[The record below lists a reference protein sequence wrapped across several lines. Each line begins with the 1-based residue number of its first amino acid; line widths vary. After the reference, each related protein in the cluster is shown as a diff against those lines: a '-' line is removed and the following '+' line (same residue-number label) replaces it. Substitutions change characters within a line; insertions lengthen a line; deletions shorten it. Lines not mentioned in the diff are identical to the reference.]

1 MSIDPAERSGSRPT
15 LDAIARQASVSL
27 ATVSKVLNGRAGVS
41 EPTRERVERL
51 LAASG
56 YAQRDTPP
64 GPGSL
69 VELVVEDLASE
80 WSIEIVRGVE
90 AVAREHGYALSL
102 SALGPDHAVGAD
114 WIAGVLHR
122 RPAAIVLQFSALTA
136 GRRDQLRARG
146 IPFTV
151 VDPVGDPP
159 ADVPVVGAT
168 NTAGGAAATQHLL
181 DLGHTRIAAIAGPL
195 DMACA
200 VDRLAGH
207 RAALATAG
215 LEARST
221 PATDGASGS
230 AHQSVVVARFSRA
243 DGERAAREL
252 LAAEPRPTAIVT
264 GNDLQALGVLDAA
277 RSLGLRVPEDL
288 SVVGFDDVAPARWAR
303 PALTTIRQPLQQMAA
318 RATRMALRLHAGTD
332 AGAGAG
338 TDSATLPVEP
348 VRVELA
354 TTLVVRDSTAA
365 PGVGSGG
372 EPPVRGDALADERRD
387 TTTGGR
393 RDVTTIEIIGGPE
406 ALRVGLHEHDP
417 GWAVTFAE
425 HRERIL
431 CAVGPLDVRVE
442 HIGSTSVPGLAAKP
456 IVDLVVVVPDITDEC
471 AYLDPLLGAGYE
483 LRVREPGHRLVRTPA
498 RDVHV
503 HVYERGATAV
513 ADYLLLRD
521 RLRSDPDDRALYEGT
536 KRALLS
542 GTWDDMNDYADAKTD
557 VIRAVMA
564 RARAAAAAS
573 AALPG

>member
-41 EPTRERVERL
+41 GPTRERVERL

-230 AHQSVVVARFSRA
+230 AHQSVVVARFSRE

-252 LAAEPRPTAIVT
+252 LALDPRPTAIVT

-303 PALTTIRQPLQQMAA
+303 PALTTIRQPLQEMAE
-318 RATRMALRLHAGTD
+318 RATRMALRQH
-332 AGAGAG
+332 AGAGVDEPAG
-338 TDSATLPVEP
+338 GAPDEP

-365 PGVGSGG
+365 PGVGAGD
-372 EPPVRGDALADERRD
+372 EPPV
-387 TTTGGR
+387 R
-393 RDVTTIEIIGGPE
+393 RDVTTVEIVGGPE

-431 CAVGPLDVRVE
+431 RAVGPLDVRVE

>member
-1 MSIDPAERSGSRPT
+1 MSLDPAERSGSRPT
-15 LDAIARQASVSL
+15 LESIARRASVSP
-27 ATVSKVLNGRAGVS
+27 ATVSKVLNGRPGVS
-41 EPTRERVERL
+41 GPTRERVEHL

-69 VELVVEDLASE
+69 VELVVEDLSSE

-90 AVAREHGYALSL
+90 SVAREHGYALSL
-102 SALGPDHAVGAD
+102 SALGPDHAVGED
-114 WIAGVLHR
+114 WITGVLHR

-181 DLGHTRIAAIAGPL
+181 DLGHTHIAAIAGPL

-200 VDRLAGH
+200 VDRLVGH
-207 RAALATAG
+207 RAALAAAG
-215 LEARST
+215 LEARPTAAT
-221 PATDGASGS
+221 PVPSGNPVPSGAPEP
-230 AHQSVVVARFSRA
+230 SVVVARFSRE

-252 LAAEPRPTAIVT
+252 LAADPRPTAIVT

-303 PALTTIRQPLQQMAA
+303 PALTTIRQPLQEMAE
-318 RATRMALRLHAGTD
+318 RATRMALRQH

-338 TDSATLPVEP
+338 AGSGAAADEHAGGAPGEP
-348 VRVELA
+348 VRGELA

-365 PGVGSGG
+365 PGVGTGD
-372 EPPVRGDALADERRD
+372 EPPVRDHVLADERRD
-387 TTTGGR
+387 
-393 RDVTTIEIIGGPE
+393 VTTVEIVGGPE
-406 ALRVGLHEHDP
+406 ALRVGLHEYDP
-417 GWAVTFAE
+417 AWAVTFAE

-431 CAVGPLDVRVE
+431 RAVGQLDVRVE

-456 IVDLVVVVPDITDEC
+456 IVDLVVVVPDVTDES
-471 AYLDPLLGAGYE
+471 AYLEPLLGAGYE

-513 ADYLLLRD
+513 TDYLLLRD
-521 RLRSDPDDRALYEGT
+521 RLRSDPDDRALYEQT
-536 KRALLS
+536 KRQLLS

-557 VIRAVMA
+557 VIRAVMG
-564 RARAAAAAS
+564 RARAAAA
-573 AALPG
+573 LPG

>member
-15 LDAIARQASVSL
+15 LDAIARRASVSL
-27 ATVSKVLNGRAGVS
+27 ATVSKVLNGRPGVS

-51 LAASG
+51 LAGSG
-56 YAQRDTPP
+56 YARRDTPP

-90 AVAREHGYALSL
+90 SVAREHGYALSL
-102 SALGPDHAVGAD
+102 SALGPDHAVGQD
-114 WIAGVLHR
+114 WITGVLHR

-181 DLGHTRIAAIAGPL
+181 DLGHTRIAAVAGPL

-207 RAALATAG
+207 RAALAAAG
-215 LEARST
+215 LEARHTSV
-221 PATDGASGS
+221 PPDPSGT
-230 AHQSVVVARFSRA
+230 HDPSVVVARFSRE

-252 LAAEPRPTAIVT
+252 LAAVPRPTAIVT

-303 PALTTIRQPLQQMAA
+303 PALTTIRQPLREMAE
-318 RATRMALRLHAGTD
+318 RATRMALRQHAGV
-332 AGAGAG
+332 G
-338 TDSATLPVEP
+338 TDGHTGGVPDEP

-365 PGVGSGG
+365 PGAGSGD
-372 EPPVRGDALADERRD
+372 EPPARRDATDVERRD
-387 TTTGGR
+387 ATDVER
-393 RDVTTIEIIGGPE
+393 RDVTTVEIVGGPE
-406 ALRVGLHEHDP
+406 ALRVGLHDHDP

-431 CAVGPLDVRVE
+431 RALGPLDVRVE

-456 IVDLVVVVPDITDEC
+456 IVDLVVVVPDVTDES
-471 AYLDPLLGAGYE
+471 AYLEPLLGAGYE

-513 ADYLLLRD
+513 GDYLLLRE
-521 RLRSDPDDRALYEGT
+521 RLRSDPDDRALYEQT

-557 VIRAVMA
+557 VIRAVMECA
-564 RARAAAAAS
+564 RATVTS
-573 AALPG
+573 PG

>member
-1 MSIDPAERSGSRPT
+1 MSLDPAERSGSRPT
-15 LDAIARQASVSL
+15 LEAIARRASVSP
-27 ATVSKVLNGRAGVS
+27 ATVSKVLNGRPGVS
-41 EPTRERVERL
+41 GPTRERVEHL

-90 AVAREHGYALSL
+90 SVAREHGYALSL
-102 SALGPDHAVGAD
+102 SALGPDHAVSED
-114 WIAGVLHR
+114 WITGVLHR

-207 RAALATAG
+207 RAALAAAG
-215 LEARST
+215 REARPTAAT
-221 PATDGASGS
+221 PVPSGTPVP
-230 AHQSVVVARFSRA
+230 SVVVARFSRE

-252 LAAEPRPTAIVT
+252 LAADPRPTAIVT

-303 PALTTIRQPLQQMAA
+303 PALTTIRQPLQEMAE
-318 RATRMALRLHAGTD
+318 RATRMALRQHAGVGADEHAGD
-332 AGAGAG
+332 APG
-338 TDSATLPVEP
+338 EP

-365 PGVGSGG
+365 PGVGTGD
-372 EPPVRGDALADERRD
+372 EPPVRDHGLADERP
-387 TTTGGR
+387 
-393 RDVTTIEIIGGPE
+393 DVTTVEIIGGPE
-406 ALRVGLHEHDP
+406 ALRVGLHEYDP
-417 GWAVTFAE
+417 AWTVTFTE
-425 HRERIL
+425 HRDRIL
-431 CAVGPLDVRVE
+431 RAVGPLDVRVE

-456 IVDLVVVVPDITDEC
+456 IVDLVVVVPDVTDES
-471 AYLDPLLGAGYE
+471 AYLEPLLGAGYE

-513 ADYLLLRD
+513 EDYLLLRD
-521 RLRSDPDDRALYEGT
+521 RLRSDPDDRALYEQT

-557 VIRAVMA
+557 VIRAVMG
-564 RARAAAAAS
+564 RARAAAA
-573 AALPG
+573 LPG

>member
-15 LDAIARQASVSL
+15 LEAIARQASVSL
-27 ATVSKVLNGRAGVS
+27 ATVSKVLNGRSGVS

-51 LAASG
+51 LAGSG

-90 AVAREHGYALSL
+90 SVAREHGYALSL
-102 SALGPDHAVGAD
+102 SALGPDHAVGQD
-114 WIAGVLHR
+114 WITGVLHR

-181 DLGHTRIAAIAGPL
+181 DLGHAHIAAIAGPI

-207 RAALATAG
+207 RAALAAAG
-215 LEARST
+215 LEARRTSVT
-221 PATDGASGS
+221 PDPSGT
-230 AHQSVVVARFSRA
+230 HGPSVVVARFSRE

-252 LAAEPRPTAIVT
+252 LAAVPRPTAIVT

-277 RSLGLRVPEDL
+277 RSLGLRVPGDL

-303 PALTTIRQPLQQMAA
+303 PALTTIRQPLREMAE
-318 RATRMALRLHAGTD
+318 RATRMALRATRMALRQHADVGTD
-332 AGAGAG
+332 GHASGAP
-338 TDSATLPVEP
+338 DEP

-365 PGVGSGG
+365 PGVGAGD
-372 EPPVRGDALADERRD
+372 EPPVRRDATAVE
-387 TTTGGR
+387 R
-393 RDVTTIEIIGGPE
+393 RDVTTVEIVGGPE

-417 GWAVTFAE
+417 AWGVTFAE

-431 CAVGPLDVRVE
+431 RAVAPLDVQVE

-456 IVDLVVVVPDITDEC
+456 IVDLVVVVPDVTDES
-471 AYLDPLLGAGYE
+471 AYLGPLLRAGYE
-483 LRVREPGHRLVRTPA
+483 LRVREPGHRLVRTPT

-503 HVYERGATAV
+503 HVYGRGATAV
-513 ADYLLLRD
+513 DDYLLLRD
-521 RLRSDPDDRALYEGT
+521 RLRTDPDDRALYEAT

-542 GTWDDMNDYADAKTD
+542 GTWDDMNDYADAKTH
-557 VIRAVMA
+557 VIRAVVE
-564 RARAAAAAS
+564 RARAAAV
-573 AALPG
+573 LPQ

>member
-1 MSIDPAERSGSRPT
+1 MTIGAAERSGSRPT

-27 ATVSKVLNGRAGVS
+27 ATVSKVLNGRPGVS
-41 EPTRERVERL
+41 DPTRERVERL

-102 SALGPDHAVGAD
+102 SALGPDHAVGED
-114 WIAGVLHR
+114 WITGVLHR

-207 RAALATAG
+207 RAALAAAG

-221 PATDGASGS
+221 SGKPVPSGTRDPSGAPVPPGTRDP
-230 AHQSVVVARFSRA
+230 SVVVARFSRE
-243 DGERAAREL
+243 DGERAARGL
-252 LAAEPRPTAIVT
+252 LAADPRPTAIVT

-303 PALTTIRQPLQQMAA
+303 PALTTIRQPLQEMAE
-318 RATRMALRLHAGTD
+318 RATRMALRQHAGAD
-332 AGAGAG
+332 GPAGGAPDG
-338 TDSATLPVEP
+338 P

-365 PGVGSGG
+365 PGVGAGD
-372 EPPVRGDALADERRD
+372 EPPV
-387 TTTGGR
+387 R
-393 RDVTTIEIIGGPE
+393 RDVTTVEIVGGPE

-417 GWAVTFAE
+417 AWAVTFAE

-431 CAVGPLDVRVE
+431 RAVGPLDVRVE

-456 IVDLVVVVPDITDEC
+456 IVDLVVVVPDVTDES
-471 AYLDPLLGAGYE
+471 AYLEPLLGAGYE

-503 HVYERGATAV
+503 HVYERGAAAV
-513 ADYLLLRD
+513 DDYLLLRE
-521 RLRSDPDDRALYEGT
+521 RLRTDPDDRALYEQT
-536 KRALLS
+536 KRALLG

-564 RARAAAAAS
+564 RARTAAAS
-573 AALPG
+573 AG